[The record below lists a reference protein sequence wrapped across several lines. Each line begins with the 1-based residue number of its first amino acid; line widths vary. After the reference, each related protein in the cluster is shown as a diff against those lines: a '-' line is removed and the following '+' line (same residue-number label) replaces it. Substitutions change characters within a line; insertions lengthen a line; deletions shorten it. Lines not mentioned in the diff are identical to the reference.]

1 MSRAEQSPGDQVAFL
16 RFHGLDCRFCL
27 EERPH
32 PGDVAKLPP
41 DPPGS
46 IWAIVME
53 DLPVT

>member
-1 MSRAEQSPGDQVAFL
+1 VAFL